1 MGKFAGVGVECLATV
16 LVLNMLVYFSF
27 DCLMQLPTGAFFV
40 PASDDTEAAYAYA
53 DDDPGTSYA
62 VDAAYPYTS
71 FIFTS
76 CRGCARSSSRTSTG
90 GRRRGTRRWW
100 RSCT

>member
-1 MGKFAGVGVECLATV
+1 
-16 LVLNMLVYFSF
+16 MLVYFSF

-53 DDDPGTSYA
+53 DDDPGTSYM

-71 FIFTS
+71 FIFTIVS
-76 CRGCARSSSRTSTG
+76 GLCSLFVAYVHWRTPTWNSEMVEKLY
-90 GRRRGTRRWW
+90 
-100 RSCT
+100 